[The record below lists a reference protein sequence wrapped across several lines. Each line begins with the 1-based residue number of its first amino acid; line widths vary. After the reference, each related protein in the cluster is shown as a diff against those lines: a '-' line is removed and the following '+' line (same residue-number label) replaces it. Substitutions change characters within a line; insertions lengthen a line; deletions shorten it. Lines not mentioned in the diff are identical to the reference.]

1 MIYLFISLFFSAM
14 VSVISLEM
22 VIKSQL
28 RKDKD
33 ATIRFHFLLH
43 LLNSIAIC
51 IISWFILKSG

>member
-14 VSVISLEM
+14 ASVISLEM

-33 ATIRFHFLLH
+33 AMTRFQFLLH
-43 LLNSIAIC
+43 FLNSIAIC
-51 IISWFILKSG
+51 LIAWFILKI